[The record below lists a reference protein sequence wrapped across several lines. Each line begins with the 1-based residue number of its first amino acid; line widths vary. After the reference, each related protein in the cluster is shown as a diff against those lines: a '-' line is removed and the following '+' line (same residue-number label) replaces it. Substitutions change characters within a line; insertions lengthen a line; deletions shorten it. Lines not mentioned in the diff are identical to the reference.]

1 MIALVKKILNIDLIK
16 VSGLTGISTVIRLL
30 TSLGLSKYLAIMI
43 GPSGL
48 AIIGQLTNVTQ
59 TMITFCTLAS
69 TQAVTKYASEYKD
82 EEHKYYEFLTGVLK
96 MLSFSSILVSVFS
109 FFASD
114 WLSIKVIGTTE
125 YSTIFKIFAFN
136 LCLFTLNGFLLAIIN
151 GKKQF
156 KKFVKINIITSIISA
171 LLTMGLI
178 WYYGVFG
185 GLVSYVTAQSII
197 LLFTFYAVKDEA
209 LRVFSEL
216 KNYQLKPKLVKQVL
230 AFSLMT
236 LVSMLMYPTSKLM
249 IRTEI
254 IQNLDLMA
262 AGIWEGMNKISTM
275 FLMLFTTTIP
285 IYYLPRLSELKT
297 PKALKKEVYLTFKII
312 VPTIAFLAIVIYLLR
327 YYVIIIA
334 LSDTFLPMMDL
345 FAIQLTG
352 DIFRVVSLIF
362 GFTLVAKA
370 KITQFIIIE
379 ILAILVYVG
388 GTFLLVKDFGLK
400 GAVLSY
406 LMSYMFYAVA
416 SFVMFQRNLK
426 LNDAA

>member
-1 MIALVKKILNIDLIK
+1 MIKLIRKIVNIDLVK

-59 TMITFCTLAS
+59 TMMSFCTLAS
-69 TQAVTKYASEYKD
+69 SQAVTKYASEYKED
-82 EEHKYYEFLTGVLK
+82 EKMYYEFVTGVLK
-96 MLSFSSILVSVFS
+96 MLATSSILVSLFS
-109 FFASD
+109 FIASD
-114 WLSIKVIGTTE
+114 WLSVKVIGSTE
-125 YSTIFKIFAFN
+125 YSGIFKIFAFN

-156 KKFVKINIITSIISA
+156 RKFVKINIITSIISA
-171 LLTMGLI
+171 LLTATLIWFYGVYGGLI
-178 WYYGVFG
+178 
-185 GLVSYVTAQSII
+185 SYVTAQSII
-197 LLFTFYAVKDEA
+197 LLFTFFAVKDEA
-209 LRVFSEL
+209 LKIFAEL
-216 KNYQLKPKLVKQVL
+216 KNYELEAKLVKKVL

-254 IQNLDLMA
+254 IQHLDLMS

-285 IYYLPRLSELKT
+285 IYYLPRLSELETAK
-297 PKALKKEVYLTFKII
+297 KLKNEVYLTFRII
-312 VPTIAFLAIVIYLLR
+312 VPTIAFLAIVIYFLR

-352 DIFRVVSLIF
+352 DVFRVISLVF

-388 GTFLLVKDFGLK
+388 GTFLLIEDCGLR
-400 GAVLSY
+400 GPVWAY
-406 LMSYMFYAVA
+406 LMSYMFYAIA
-416 SFVMFQRNLK
+416 SFVMFQKNLK
-426 LNDAA
+426 IEDAF

>member
-1 MIALVKKILNIDLIK
+1 MKALIKKIINIDLVK
-16 VSGLTGISTVIRLL
+16 VSGLTGISTFIRLL

-59 TMITFCTLAS
+59 TMISFCTLAS
-69 TQAVTKYASEYKD
+69 TQAVTKYASEYKED
-82 EEHKYYEFLTGVLK
+82 ENQYYEFVTGVLK
-96 MLSFSSILVSVFS
+96 MLIISSIVVSFFS

-125 YSTIFKIFAFN
+125 YSSIFKVFAFN
-136 LCLFTLNGFLLAIIN
+136 LCLFTLNGYLLAIIN

-156 KKFVKINIITSIISA
+156 KKYVKINIITSIISA
-171 LLTMGLI
+171 LLTMTLI
-178 WYYGVFG
+178 WFYGVYG
-185 GLVSYVTAQSII
+185 GLLSYVTAQSII
-197 LLFTFYAVKDEA
+197 LIFTFFAVRDEA
-209 LRVFSEL
+209 LKIFAEL
-216 KNYQLKPKLVKQVL
+216 KNYKLKPQLVKKVL
-230 AFSLMT
+230 MFSLMT
-236 LVSMLMYPTSKLM
+236 LVSMLMYPTSKLL

-254 IQNLDLMA
+254 IQHTDLMA

-297 PKALKKEVYLTFKII
+297 AEKLKKEVYLTFKII
-312 VPTIAFLAIVIYLLR
+312 VPTIAFLALCIYLMR

-352 DIFRVVSLIF
+352 DIFRVISLVF

-388 GTFLLVKDFGLK
+388 GTFLLIESLGLK
-400 GAVLSY
+400 AAVWSY
-406 LMSYMFYAVA
+406 LFSYLFYAIA
-416 SFVMFQRNLK
+416 SFIMFQRNLK
-426 LNDAA
+426 LDQ